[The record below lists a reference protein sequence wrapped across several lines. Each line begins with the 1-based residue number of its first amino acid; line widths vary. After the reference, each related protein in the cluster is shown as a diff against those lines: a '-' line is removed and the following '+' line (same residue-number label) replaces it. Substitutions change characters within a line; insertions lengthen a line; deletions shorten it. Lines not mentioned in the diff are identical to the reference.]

1 MFDQLRSADLLVILL
16 NLGALIAIG
25 IYTSRK
31 SQSSDAYFLANRSM
45 PGWVVGISLM
55 ATIISSMTF
64 LAMPGFAY
72 QQDWRYIPGHM
83 TYLIANGA
91 ALFLFM
97 PFFRA
102 GRFRSAYEYLEH
114 RFGRWARLY
123 AAAGFILFQMFRL
136 GVILYAVSLAIET
149 LSGLSLPWIIVI
161 FGVLVAFYT
170 TAGGLEAVIWTDV
183 LQGFALVGGGLLCVP
198 IVAGLLPG
206 GFEQILVEAQ
216 AADKFSVGSTAFSWT
231 EKTLWVNTLLYFFL
245 FLQILSTDQ
254 MTVQRY
260 SAMKTDRDAR
270 TGVILGG
277 FSTVGVWLYFTFV
290 GTSLY
295 VFYNHF
301 PTSALEG
308 LQPEQV
314 FPYFILTQMPAGL
327 AGLIISGLLA
337 AAMSTLDSSINASSA
352 TVTTDFYRRFFAPN
366 REERHYV
373 TVGRWLSVFFGA
385 IMIGA
390 ALLIYFTRTQ
400 TLMDLQSLIMSILSG
415 GLLGLFLLGFLTRRV
430 GSRAALGATLTVL
443 LLICVWVFVGS
454 EAGARLWPTL
464 NALFPDR
471 FWIIVL
477 ANLLLLGLGYL
488 ISFFLREDPD
498 RDLTNLTI
506 WTRRDS
512 GKSMEVRSV

>member
-1 MFDQLRSADLLVILL
+1 MTEQLRWADLLVIFL
-16 NLGALIAIG
+16 NLGTMIAIG
-25 IYTSRK
+25 VHTARK
-31 SQSSDAYFLANRSM
+31 SKSSDAYFLANRSM
-45 PGWVVGISLM
+45 PGWIVGISLM

-83 TYLIANGA
+83 TYLVASAA

-102 GRFRSAYEYLEH
+102 GRFRSAYEYLER
-114 RFGRWARLY
+114 RFGPWARLY

-136 GVILYAVSLAIET
+136 GVILYAASLAIET
-149 LSGLSLPWIIVI
+149 LSGLPLPWIIII
-161 FGVLVAFYT
+161 FGILVAFYT

-183 LQGFALVGGGLLCVP
+183 LQGFALVGGGLLCLP

-206 GFEQILVEAQ
+206 GFEQILAEAQ
-216 AADKFSVGSTAFSWT
+216 AADKFALGSTAFSWT

-245 FLQILSTDQ
+245 FLQFMSTDQ

-270 TGVILGG
+270 KGVIVAA
-277 FSTVGVWLYFTFV
+277 FSTVGVWIYFTFV
-290 GTSLY
+290 GTALY

-301 PTSALEG
+301 PTSELG
-308 LQPEQV
+308 SLLPEQV

-352 TVTTDFYRRFFAPN
+352 TVTTDFYRRFITPD

-373 TVGRWLSVFFGA
+373 TVGRWLSVLFGA
-385 IMIGA
+385 VMIGA
-390 ALLIYFTRTQ
+390 ALLIYFTRTE

-430 GSRAALGATLTVL
+430 DSRSALVATLTVL
-443 LLICVWVFVGS
+443 VGVCLWVFVGS
-454 EAGARLWPTL
+454 EAGARWWPAL
-464 NALFPDR
+464 NRFFPDR
-471 FWIIVL
+471 FWIIVFSNLFLL
-477 ANLLLLGLGYL
+477 ALGYGV
-488 ISFFLREDPD
+488 SFLLRGRPGK
-498 RDLTNLTI
+498 DLSNLTI
-506 WTRRDS
+506 WTRQS
-512 GKSMEVRSV
+512 VPSVR

>member
-1 MFDQLRSADLLVILL
+1 MLEQLRWADLFVIVL
-16 NLGALIAIG
+16 NLGVMIAIG
-25 IYTSRK
+25 VHTSRK
-31 SQSSDAYFLANRSM
+31 SKSPEAYFLANRSM

-83 TYLIANGA
+83 TYLIANAA
-91 ALFLFM
+91 ALFLFL

-102 GRFRSAYEYLEH
+102 GRFNSAYEYLER

-149 LSGLSLPWIIVI
+149 LSGLPLPWIII
-161 FGVLVAFYT
+161 AFGILVAFYT

-183 LQGFALVGGGLLCVP
+183 LQGCALVGGGLLCVP
-198 IVAGLLPG
+198 IIAGLLPG
-206 GFEQILVEAQ
+206 GFDQILVEAQ
-216 AADKFSVGSTAFSWT
+216 AAQKFAVGSTAFSWT

-245 FLQILSTDQ
+245 FLQIMSTDQ

-270 TGVILGG
+270 QGVILGA

-290 GTSLY
+290 GTALY

-301 PTSALEG
+301 PTPELAS

-314 FPYFILTQMPAGL
+314 FPYFILTRMPAGL

-352 TVTTDFYRRFFAPN
+352 TVTTDFYRRLFVPD

-385 IMIGA
+385 IMIAA
-390 ALLIYFTRTQ
+390 ALLIYFTRTE

-415 GLLGLFLLGFLTRRV
+415 GLLGLFLLGFLTKRV
-430 GSRAALGATLTVL
+430 DSRAALVATLTVL
-443 LLICVWVFVGS
+443 GAVCLWVFVGS
-454 EAGARLWPTL
+454 EAGARWLP
-464 NALFPDR
+464 ALSRFFPDR
-471 FWIIVL
+471 FWIIVI
-477 ANLLLLGLGYL
+477 ANLLLLGLGYGL
-488 ISFFLREDPD
+488 SFVLRRRPD
-498 RDLTNLTI
+498 KDLTNLTI
-506 WTRRDS
+506 WTRRKSAPS
-512 GKSMEVRSV
+512 GG